1 MNQKV
6 FAKMFSGCR
15 KRITHLLEW
24 VPHTNS
30 LISLAL
36 LVKWATWKRK
46 HIRNKTTDTEP

>member
-15 KRITHLLEW
+15 KRITHLFEW

-30 LISLAL
+30 LISLAV
-36 LVKWATWKRK
+36 LVKMGNVEEKTYRK
-46 HIRNKTTDTEP
+46 